1 MTPNAVDGLYRNI
14 KHFLHFLKQGFYC
27 QSMTM
32 KETLSTLHVCNL
44 LFHQCRKPIFISQLG
59 LSAIC
64 AQRDNTLNIQFM
76 FFKEVFH
83 KLKHFFSFGA
93 CFPFF
98 ADKEVL
104 FYGTITDIP
113 Y

>member
-1 MTPNAVDGLYRNI
+1 
-14 KHFLHFLKQGFYC
+14 
-27 QSMTM
+27 M